1 MITKFKDGSTLV
13 TGNDI
18 YSYFEKSLN
27 KRNNYDKNCSFCK
40 HEDSDKCDNCSLFS
54 GEMSCSCHISP
65 PCSKCTDSMFEPTTY
80 LINYKRY
87 KENGNGKCQWECF
100 RSDKNTW
107 EVFSKMESNGW
118 ELSAETLTNGV
129 IAIYLEKNID
139 EIEEI
144 ELCGKKVEFKNT
156 TMKFINKIALRSNYG

>member
-1 MITKFKDGSTLV
+1 MIEKFKDGSTLV
-13 TGNDI
+13 TGDD
-18 YSYFEKSLN
+18 FTKHLHKMLN
-27 KRNNYDKNCSFCK
+27 KRNGYDKNCSFCK
-40 HEDSDKCDNCSLFS
+40 HEGDERCGDCSF
-54 GEMSCSCHISP
+54 ENTDISCSCHISP
-65 PCSKCTDSMFEPTTY
+65 PCYKCVNSAFEPTQY
-80 LINYKRY
+80 LVNYKRY
-87 KENGNGKCQWECF
+87 VENGNGKWRWKCF

-107 EVFSKMESNGW
+107 EVFNKMESDGW

-156 TMKFINKIALRSNYG
+156 VIKFIDKVNTKN